1 MSSATTAFDAYHQAT
16 VQAAKVV
23 LLNRLWELHSSSE
36 PWVVTSQKNE
46 KLQIVIDCL
55 YPVTD
60 ATPKAFS
67 LLKDLTP
74 QVMRH
79 HDTILA
85 YAQRMHTALNVL
97 YKSSST
103 YAEEIHLWMIE
114 LLDVP
119 PSAIGLLPVYLV
131 TIDLLGVQMVRRLYE
146 PTADNNRS
154 MFRLLRE
161 LTIIHERNPE
171 TKRVGEAND
180 RRCNHARLLARAA
193 AAHLSRRMDA
203 DYSPSVEC
211 TDLWWLL
218 RSVGE
223 AHVRAIEF
231 MAMGGVDRL
240 CRILMDLRD
249 DGGSEQK
256 MLFELLLRLVT
267 GYPRRVAENLSSDGQ
282 HILDNVYFR
291 QPGRAWNEVWV
302 LIARAT
308 GETPTNL
315 RWLTTMNSPASLS
328 ATVRDAVVT
337 ILRRQ
342 MDALYPRFLDDNP
355 TNDRA
360 TKLISEFAEAE
371 TLRDSA
377 RLLGLDKEVVK
388 LGKLL
393 DELEVRASFRRLDV
407 SDDVPHEFVCPIT
420 LCLMWD
426 PVVASDGR
434 TYELRALQRILG
446 SLTPVS
452 PWTREPLTQT
462 IIRNHQLRERIRG
475 YRAQTNAAA

>member
-1 MSSATTAFDAYHQAT
+1 
-16 VQAAKVV
+16 
-23 LLNRLWELHSSSE
+23 
-36 PWVVTSQKNE
+36 
-46 KLQIVIDCL
+46 
-55 YPVTD
+55 
-60 ATPKAFS
+60 
-67 LLKDLTP
+67 
-74 QVMRH
+74 
-79 HDTILA
+79 
-85 YAQRMHTALNVL
+85 
-97 YKSSST
+97 
-103 YAEEIHLWMIE
+103 
-114 LLDVP
+114 
-119 PSAIGLLPVYLV
+119 
-131 TIDLLGVQMVRRLYE
+131 
-146 PTADNNRS
+146 
-154 MFRLLRE
+154 
-161 LTIIHERNPE
+161 
-171 TKRVGEAND
+171 
-180 RRCNHARLLARAA
+180 
-193 AAHLSRRMDA
+193 
-203 DYSPSVEC
+203 
-211 TDLWWLL
+211 
-218 RSVGE
+218 
-223 AHVRAIEF
+223 
-231 MAMGGVDRL
+231 
-240 CRILMDLRD
+240 
-249 DGGSEQK
+249 
-256 MLFELLLRLVT
+256 
-267 GYPRRVAENLSSDGQ
+267 
-282 HILDNVYFR
+282 
-291 QPGRAWNEVWV
+291 
-302 LIARAT
+302 
-308 GETPTNL
+308 
-315 RWLTTMNSPASLS
+315 MNSPASLS